1 MFSVQGKVVLI
12 TGASRG
18 IGKALA
24 TGFAASGAVVYGTG
38 SRPESIAWMEATA
51 IKGRAADAKD
61 PAALN
66 AVIANIIKEHGRLD
80 CLINNAGIAP
90 KKPAASLK
98 EDDVDDILD
107 VNFRSAFRACQQY
120 YKLQKN
126 GGGNIIN
133 NASVFGL
140 LGYPLSSVY
149 CSSKG
154 ALIQMTRALAAEWA
168 RKGFRVNALCP
179 GFIDTGMT
187 DVMKENADVKASM
200 LSRVPMNRLGR
211 PDEIVPAA
219 IFLASDASSYIT
231 GQTLTVDGGLTCN

>member
-1 MFSVQGKVVLI
+1 MS
-12 TGASRG
+12 
-18 IGKALA
+18 
-24 TGFAASGAVVYGTG
+24 
-38 SRPESIAWMEATA
+38 
-51 IKGRAADAKD
+51 
-61 PAALN
+61 
-66 AVIANIIKEHGRLD
+66 
-80 CLINNAGIAP
+80 AG
-90 KKPAASLK
+90 
-98 EDDVDDILD
+98 
-107 VNFRSAFRACQQY
+107 
-120 YKLQKN
+120 
-126 GGGNIIN
+126 
-133 NASVFGL
+133 SVFGL